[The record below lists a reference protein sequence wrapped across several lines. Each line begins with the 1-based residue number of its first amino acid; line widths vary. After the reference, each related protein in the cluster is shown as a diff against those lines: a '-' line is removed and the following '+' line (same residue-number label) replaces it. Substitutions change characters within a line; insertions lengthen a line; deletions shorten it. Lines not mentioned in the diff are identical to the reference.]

1 MELNQFI
8 ENFSNQFEDSEIKNI
23 NESVDFKQL
32 ETWDSLTAFS
42 VQMMIEDE
50 YSVKIAPEELK
61 TTSTVL
67 DLYNLVKSKSI

>member
-1 MELNQFI
+1 MDLNQFI
-8 ENFSNQFEDSEIKNI
+8 ENFSSQFEDSDIKNI

-50 YSVKIAPEELK
+50 YHVKVTPEEFK
-61 TTSTVL
+61 GISTVL
-67 DLYNLVKSKSI
+67 DLYNLVKLKSI